1 MTELMTTPDPTNSAI
16 ENEEYSTELQEL
28 EDLLASIKNPQALC
42 ATLASTILEK
52 SKNVTNFK
60 ALELV
65 NSIISNLAT
74 LTNTQK
80 SIIDSKTSIKSK
92 RFTQKLKLVNPDEQG
107 GINKAE
113 LLEILKIV
121 KYSSDLER
129 NQDHQE
135 KIIEGEYSTDLEP
148 DNKFAEA
155 DAYLAEMVAA
165 GELPELEV
173 MLTPDN
179 SIQIMNDI

>member
-1 MTELMTTPDPTNSAI
+1 MTELMTTPDPTNPAI
-16 ENEEYSTELQEL
+16 VNEEYSTELQEL
-28 EDLLASIKNPQALC
+28 EDLLTSIKNPQALC

-92 RFTQKLKLVNPDEQG
+92 RFTQRLKLVNPDEQG

-121 KYSSDLER
+121 KYSRIL
-129 NQDHQE
+129 NVT
-135 KIIEGEYSTDLEP
+135 KIIKKKLSKV
-148 DNKFAEA
+148 NI
-155 DAYLAEMVAA
+155 
-165 GELPELEV
+165 LPTL
-173 MLTPDN
+173 N
-179 SIQIMNDI
+179 QIINLQKPMRI

>member
-28 EDLLASIKNPQALC
+28 EDLLSSIKNPQALY
-42 ATLASTILEK
+42 ATLATTILEK

-92 RFTQKLKLVNPDEQG
+92 RFTQRLKLVNPDEQG

-129 NQDHQE
+129 NQDYQE
-135 KIIEGEYSTDLEP
+135 KIIEGEYTTDLEP

-179 SIQIMNDI
+179 SVQIMNDI